1 MPNKYC
7 RRCHRRTAAP
17 PLTRLLALINPIATC
32 RCVRTAPP
40 QLLTNDKQFFVR
52 TGHGGRG
59 WRRRPPPSRWRSAE
73 SSDSLRTSAPTF
85 RRCDGGR
92 GAANRDA
99 VSDASARSSG
109 PRWAR
114 RTRRPTG
121 CPISFSRCR
130 RGHDPHLLHLPLVH
144 GLPRRRPSSPNASVP
159 SVSARLTGGAAATA
173 CDSAPRPSH
182 SFPFQQRLLCPCTAN
197 ITFVGLCD

>member
-1 MPNKYC
+1 MEVEVGGV
-7 RRCHRRTAAP
+7 AP
-17 PLTRLLALINPIATC
+17 PS
-32 RCVRTAPP
+32 
-40 QLLTNDKQFFVR
+40 
-52 TGHGGRG
+52 
-59 WRRRPPPSRWRSAE
+59 SRWRSAE

-121 CPISFSRCR
+121 CPISFSRRR
-130 RGHDPHLLHLPLVH
+130 RGHGPHLLHLPPRTRPDAPPPLVTERERALGVGQAH
-144 GLPRRRPSSPNASVP
+144 RRRGRHSLRLRAPSKSF
-159 SVSARLTGGAAATA
+159 VSIPTKTA
-173 CDSAPRPSH
+173 LPMH
-182 SFPFQQRLLCPCTAN
+182 S
-197 ITFVGLCD
+197 